1 MKALL
6 LIVGIVIATAG
17 GVITYRALYVEPKS
31 AVVITDTGIRQIP
44 NQARV
49 VGGALLFVSGSAL
62 ALFLYPH
69 AITGLLSA
77 GSRKVIKRNAALL
90 PAYSIA
96 LALLA
101 SLGYMAFV
109 SGVQSKPEYA
119 PRLPGTGGFRSS
131 RSGGM

>member
-6 LIVGIVIATAG
+6 LIVGVLIATAG

-62 ALFLYPH
+62 ALF
-69 AITGLLSA
+69 AAT
-77 GSRKVIKRNAALL
+77 RKTRN
-90 PAYSIA
+90 
-96 LALLA
+96 
-101 SLGYMAFV
+101 
-109 SGVQSKPEYA
+109 
-119 PRLPGTGGFRSS
+119 
-131 RSGGM
+131 